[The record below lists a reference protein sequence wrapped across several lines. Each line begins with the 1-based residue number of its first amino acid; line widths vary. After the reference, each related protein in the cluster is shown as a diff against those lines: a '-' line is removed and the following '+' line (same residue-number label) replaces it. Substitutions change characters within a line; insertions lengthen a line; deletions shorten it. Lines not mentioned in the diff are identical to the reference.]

1 MDNGV
6 YRCLVWSDNQCQ
18 NHKKIE
24 LYIEMQDIFLISGE
38 SYTLP
43 CLVRGSPSED
53 IYWLIP
59 SRSDDEFHEMLNAT
73 QTNNYSLVI
82 PHLLPSDT
90 GTYSCSS
97 QLERF
102 NNANIFVCSIL
113 DPINITFA
121 LGDSADLMCVF
132 NLSYFPRIQ
141 WYKEYNQS
149 SEFLLVDREDCFV
162 EEDMKKRL
170 NASDP
175 NHITI
180 SELSIQDGGSYWCR
194 VWVLHD
200 IPRGWCFSHRVHLT
214 YMTPQLDTF
223 YFVYASLMSLML
235 LGMISAVVFVTIVS
249 RNRHTRELCDDN

>member
-1 MDNGV
+1 
-6 YRCLVWSDNQCQ
+6 
-18 NHKKIE
+18 
-24 LYIEMQDIFLISGE
+24 
-38 SYTLP
+38 
-43 CLVRGSPSED
+43 
-53 IYWLIP
+53 
-59 SRSDDEFHEMLNAT
+59 MLNAT

-132 NLSYFPRIQ
+132 NLSYFPRVQ

-149 SEFLLVDREDCFV
+149 SEYLLVDRV
-162 EEDMKKRL
+162 KEDMKKRL

-180 SELSIQDGGSYWCR
+180 SELSLQDGGSYWCR
-194 VWVLHD
+194 VWVFQSQSSLNIHD
-200 IPRGWCFSHRVHLT
+200 TSTGHFLFCVC
-214 YMTPQLDTF
+214 
-223 YFVYASLMSLML
+223 
-235 LGMISAVVFVTIVS
+235 ISDEPNVAGDDLCSGFCHDSKQEQT
-249 RNRHTRELCDDN
+249 HTGTL